1 MQKKILTLM
10 AVLLTCTAA
19 IALKTLPDTQ
29 AITKFTVTVEIQPE
43 GAGTVTP
50 LTSVKKNGS
59 TDKFTATANAG
70 YSFEGW
76 YINDELV
83 STNNPYTH
91 TFTKNAT
98 LVAKFKEEAAN
109 TILGFVKPGC
119 EGMGTV
125 AVEPVGTAVEGGYQY
140 NHGTQ
145 VTVTATINK
154 GYKFD
159 KWVDANDATLSTEAS
174 YTFTVDADKTVYAV
188 FSPLENYNAD
198 LISFPGAE
206 GYGRFTTGG
215 RAIDG
220 RGSKVYYVTRLDDCA
235 DNNLVEG
242 TFRWAVKTG
251 DDTPRTILFKVAGT
265 IYLTSKLT
273 GLKPNLTIA
282 GQTAP
287 GGGICLAGYQMKLP
301 SNSIVRHIR
310 FRAGDLPKTS
320 MSQLDVENISN
331 VILDHCTFAWSM
343 EENLTMYDCDYTTVQ
358 WCLFSEPLYDSR
370 NSKGNRAY
378 GAQWGGEHGTMHHC
392 LFAHCVS
399 RSPRFNGVRANVNDR
414 HVDAEFINNV
424 IFNWG
429 NHNSVYGGECS
440 TGVEGDYNRTYMIN
454 NYYKPGP
461 STKQGTTYARHFV
474 TATGENI
481 NQLGEWYLSGNK
493 FETGSKWARSEKRW
507 TDEVLEKVN
516 ADNYY
521 GFLDTSN
528 DRVRGIAM
536 WSAKYTQD
544 IYDQKL
550 LKALPAGY
558 ELTIKNYDTADEA
571 YDKVVKQAGAS
582 LPRYDE
588 NDTRIL
594 MEAAGEI
601 DPQFGGERGAKLG
614 VIDSPYDITL
624 KDHDVFA
631 ALYEGDQAVDNK
643 EIDVTCYPR
652 LQPTEDDFAEQV
664 IDTDGDGLPDAYET
678 EKGLDPN
685 NPADGQALTESGYS
699 NLELFLNG
707 VADGQIDAK
716 TYTEHQPATGTFAVN
731 AIVGEGGVN
740 TIQAAIDAAPN
751 DGTPYYIYIKDGVY
765 ENHVQIDRPNTH
777 LIGQSRE
784 NTIITWNK
792 TNADGGG
799 VDKAAT
805 INVTADNVSFDN
817 LTIRNTRIDEGQALA
832 LYTKADRIVITNCNL
847 EGWQDTYRTGKDGQR
862 HLIRNS
868 KFTGTTDFI
877 YGAGEAY
884 FDGCTLQVLR
894 SSNVIVAPDH
904 STPNY
909 GYVFQNCTIEGPSVA
924 ASRRMTTTATAVS
937 THLGRPWG
945 NTPKVAF
952 INTQLD
958 EGVTIP
964 AEGWQEMGGKP
975 IQMAE
980 YNTMD
985 ANGDAVDLSGRRT
998 SFEGTPSKAVLT
1010 MTEAVNSYQLDY
1022 MLRGNDNWDADWQAF
1037 ILPAPQLSKSG
1048 TTLSWTDETG
1058 FATSFLVIKNGV
1070 ATITT
1075 DTSCEYSADITVQSI
1090 SAFGVTGEMAKA
1102 SEVTTISTI
1111 TTSGAAV
1118 AKRQYF
1124 TADGRQVNR
1133 LQHGITIIR
1142 ETLTDNTTRTVKVI
1156 SK

>member
-10 AVLLTCTAA
+10 AVLLTCLAA
-19 IALKTLPDTQ
+19 HAAKYYVTIDPAGAGSVDKTGKN
-29 AITKFTVTVEIQPE
+29 AFANTKFTI
-43 GAGTVTP
+43 
-50 LTSVKKNGS
+50 
-59 TDKFTATANAG
+59 TATANAG
-70 YSFEGW
+70 YGFAGW
-76 YINDELV
+76 YVGDELV
-83 STNNPYTH
+83 GTDNPHQFTMVASGDMYITAKFNSLAASTLTLAPKTGCEEMGAVSVSPSGTKTGNEYKFTSNTPITVSATPYTG
-91 TFTKNAT
+91 F
-98 LVAKFKEEAAN
+98 KFER
-109 TILGFVKPGC
+109 
-119 EGMGTV
+119 
-125 AVEPVGTAVEGGYQY
+125 
-140 NHGTQ
+140 
-145 VTVTATINK
+145 
-154 GYKFD
+154 
-159 KWVDANDATLSTEAS
+159 WVDGTGTTVSTDAA
-174 YTFTVDADKTVYAV
+174 YTFTIINDIALYAV
-188 FSPLENYNAD
+188 FSPLENYNPD
-198 LISFPGAE
+198 LVSFPGAE

-215 RAIDG
+215 RAVDG

-235 DNNLVEG
+235 DDNLVEG

-310 FRAGDLPKTS
+310 FRAGDLPNSS
-320 MSQLDVENISN
+320 MSQLDVENVNNI
-331 VILDHCTFAWSM
+331 ILDHCTFAWSM

-358 WCLFSEPLYDSR
+358 WCMFTEPLYDSR
-370 NSKGNRAY
+370 NHKGERAY

-399 RSPRFNGVRANVNDR
+399 RSPRFNGVRDNTHDR
-414 HVDAEFINNV
+414 HVDSEFINNV

-461 STKQGTTYARHFV
+461 LTMNGTTYARHFV

-481 NQLGEWYLSGNK
+481 NELGEWYLSGNK

-536 WSAKYTQD
+536 WSAGYTQD

-550 LKALPAGY
+550 LKSLPTGY

-571 YDKVVKQAGAS
+571 YQKVIKQAGAS

-588 NDTRIL
+588 NDARIL
-594 MEAAGEI
+594 KEAAGEI

-631 ALYEGDQAVDNK
+631 ALYEGDNAADN
-643 EIDVTCYPR
+643 EERIVTCYPR
-652 LQPTEDDFAEQV
+652 LQPTEEEFANQV
-664 IDTDGDGLPDAYET
+664 TDTDGDGLPDAYET

-716 TYTEHQPATGTFAVN
+716 TYTEHQPATGTFAVS
-731 AIVGEGGVN
+731 ATVGEGGAN
-740 TIQAAIDAAPN
+740 TIQDAINAAPN

-877 YGAGEAY
+877 YGAGEAF

-904 STPNY
+904 STANY

-924 ASRRMTTTATAVS
+924 ASRGMTTTANAVS

-952 INTQLD
+952 INTQLA

-980 YNTMD
+980 YNTQD
-985 ANGDAVDLSGRRT
+985 ANGNAVDLSQRRT
-998 SFEGTPSKAVLT
+998 SFGGTASKAVLSK
-1010 MTEAVNSYQLDY
+1010 TEAVNSYKLDY
-1022 MLRGNDNWDADWQAF
+1022 MLRGADDWDADWQAF
-1037 ILPAPQLSKSG
+1037 ILPAPTMSKSG

-1058 FATSFLVIKNGV
+1058 FANSFLVIKNGV

-1102 SEVTTISTI
+1102 SEVTAISTI
-1111 TTSGAAV
+1111 TTNGAAV

-1133 LQHGITIIR
+1133 LQHGVTIIR

>member
-10 AVLLTCTAA
+10 VVLLTCLAA
-19 IALKTLPDTQ
+19 HAAKYYVTIDPAGAGSVDKTGKN
-29 AITKFTVTVEIQPE
+29 AFANTKFTI
-43 GAGTVTP
+43 
-50 LTSVKKNGS
+50 
-59 TDKFTATANAG
+59 TATANAG
-70 YSFEGW
+70 YSFAGW
-76 YINDELV
+76 YVGDELV
-83 STNNPYTH
+83 GTDNPH
-91 TFTKNAT
+91 QFTMVASGDMYIT
-98 LVAKFKEEAAN
+98 AKFNSLAAS
-109 TILGFVKPGC
+109 TLTLAPKTGC
-119 EGMGTV
+119 EEMGTV
-125 AVEPVGTAVEGGYQY
+125 SVSPSGTKTGNE
-140 NHGTQ
+140 
-145 VTVTATINK
+145 
-154 GYKFD
+154 YKFTSNTPITVSATPYTGF
-159 KWVDANDATLSTEAS
+159 KFECWVDGTGTTVSTDAA
-174 YTFTVDADKTVYAV
+174 YTFTIINDIALYAV
-188 FSPLENYNAD
+188 FSPLENYNPD
-198 LISFPGAE
+198 LVSFPGAE

-215 RAIDG
+215 RAVDG

-235 DNNLVEG
+235 DDNLVEG

-310 FRAGDLPKTS
+310 FRAGDLPNSS
-320 MSQLDVENISN
+320 MSQLDVENVNNI
-331 VILDHCTFAWSM
+331 ILDHCTFAWSM

-358 WCLFSEPLYDSR
+358 WCMFTEPLYNSR
-370 NSKGNRAY
+370 NSKGARAY

-399 RSPRFNGVRANVNDR
+399 RSPRFNGVRDNTHDR
-414 HVDAEFINNV
+414 HVDSEFINNV

-461 STKQGTTYARHFV
+461 LTMDGTTYARHFV

-536 WSAKYTQD
+536 WSAGYTQD

-550 LKALPAGY
+550 LKSLPTGY

-571 YDKVVKQAGAS
+571 YQKVIKQAGAS

-588 NDTRIL
+588 NDARIL
-594 MEAAGEI
+594 KEAAGEI

-631 ALYEGDQAVDNK
+631 ALYEGDQAADN
-643 EIDVTCYPR
+643 EERIVTCYPR

-664 IDTDGDGLPDAYET
+664 IDTDGDGLPDSYET

-716 TYTEHQPATGTFAVN
+716 SYTEHQPATGTFAVN

-784 NTIITWNK
+784 NTIISWNK

-805 INVTADNVSFDN
+805 INVTANDVSFDN

-877 YGAGEAY
+877 YGAGEAF

-909 GYVFQNCTIEGPSVA
+909 GYVFQNCTLSALIWDVLGATRQRSPS
-924 ASRRMTTTATAVS
+924 S
-937 THLGRPWG
+937 THSWQRVSPSRLKDGRKW
-945 NTPKVAF
+945 V
-952 INTQLD
+952 
-958 EGVTIP
+958 E
-964 AEGWQEMGGKP
+964 
-975 IQMAE
+975 
-980 YNTMD
+980 
-985 ANGDAVDLSGRRT
+985 S
-998 SFEGTPSKAVLT
+998 PSKWRNITRWMPA
-1010 MTEAVNSYQLDY
+1010 A
-1022 MLRGNDNWDADWQAF
+1022 ML
-1037 ILPAPQLSKSG
+1037 
-1048 TTLSWTDETG
+1048 
-1058 FATSFLVIKNGV
+1058 
-1070 ATITT
+1070 
-1075 DTSCEYSADITVQSI
+1075 
-1090 SAFGVTGEMAKA
+1090 
-1102 SEVTTISTI
+1102 
-1111 TTSGAAV
+1111 
-1118 AKRQYF
+1118 
-1124 TADGRQVNR
+1124 
-1133 LQHGITIIR
+1133 
-1142 ETLTDNTTRTVKVI
+1142 
-1156 SK
+1156 